1 MAVINYCT
9 LIQISLKFILNS
21 PIEKYVSF
29 GWDKGLAPNRRQAI
43 ILTNDD
49 TVYWCIY
56 ASLDLDGST
65 FYHT

>member
-1 MAVINYCT
+1 MAVINYCI

-21 PIEKYVSF
+21 PIEKYVSI

-49 TVYWCIY
+49 TAKGLVNT
-56 ASLDLDGST
+56 LRQGLNGGN
-65 FYHT
+65 